1 MGKLT
6 CPPPQFRFA
15 EEGEKGNYAAPA
27 DNRKSRGSFGKTV
40 LSQGK

>member
-6 CPPPQFRFA
+6 CPPLQFRFA
-15 EEGEKGNYAAPA
+15 EEGEKGNYAASG
-27 DNRKSRGSFGKTV
+27 RQQESRGSFGKTV